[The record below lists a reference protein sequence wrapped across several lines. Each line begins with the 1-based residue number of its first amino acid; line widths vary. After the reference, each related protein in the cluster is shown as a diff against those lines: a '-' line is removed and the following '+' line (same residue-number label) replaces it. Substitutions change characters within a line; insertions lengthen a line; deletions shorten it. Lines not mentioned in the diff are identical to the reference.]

1 MRKLLRSNINIILLS
16 ILFISTDLVAQYTP
30 YFKNYN
36 VSDYNAGNQNW
47 DISKSENG
55 KIYVANN
62 NGLLEFDGLKWTLW
76 ELPNKTIIRSVLS
89 HKNKIYT
96 GSYKEFG
103 FWSKNEK
110 GFLEYFSLS
119 KKLKDEISS
128 NEEIWQIEAYNNS
141 IVFRSFGNVYI
152 HENGDIKK
160 YNLPS
165 TIISCNF
172 IDGNLY
178 ASTLNAGIF
187 IKKNNKFIPFINNP
201 VFNNTKIIA
210 ISNFNGGFLIS
221 TSLKGCYF
229 LKKGELS
236 IYKSEINTILKKHQL
251 NSFLKLKNDDMVF
264 GTIKNG
270 VYITNK
276 NGEVLSNINK
286 EKGLLNNT
294 VLGMSLDSNNEL
306 WVSLDQGLSR
316 ISFDNV
322 FTFYNDISGK
332 LGAVYDVVLYKDV
345 IYIGSNTGVYY
356 LNSKNELEF
365 IEGSQGQVWDL
376 DVINGEL
383 FCGHNNGTYI
393 IENNKLKMV
402 SRETGGWTLKKV
414 PESNDTY
421 IQGTYSGL
429 VKFKKVKNNWQVK
442 HLNKTTSPIKHLV
455 FESKKTAWAA
465 DAYKGLYRVTFN
477 EDYES
482 IKNIQEYNAKGLSSD
497 YGIQVYNLN
506 NNIVFKTNKGWQKYE
521 SILDSI
527 VDYPLLNETF
537 GKDSYIISEPNTEKL
552 ALKNNRLINFF
563 SLSTFENTIS
573 IPNKYLENRFIVD
586 NENISILKDSLY
598 TLSLMNGFLIIN
610 TQKKQVGIDIEKP
623 NVESIIIDKTR
634 INVSNEL
641 PIEIPFNKNN
651 LEISLSAPKSENYF
665 FEYTFKNSGIAI
677 WNKIDKEKLELSN
690 LTDGSYTLL
699 VRTTN
704 FLNKHSETNSI
715 KLIILPP
722 WYKSKIGFFLY
733 AGILLFI
740 LAIFFILHKRKIN
753 KEQKMLEQKY
763 QKKQEKLVKEQVI
776 ENDKQ
781 LIKLKNSALKN
792 ELKLK
797 SKQLANTAMAL
808 VKKNESLLILKEEL
822 LLNKNSFENSYSF
835 RKLVKK
841 IDSSIGD
848 DDEWEIFEY
857 NFNQVHEE
865 FFSSLSAEFSMLS
878 KKDLKTSAYIK
889 MNLSTKEI
897 ALLMNISVRGV
908 ETMRYRLKKKLNL
921 QNDNSLVD
929 YLLNFKNIPS

>member
-1 MRKLLRSNINIILLS
+1 MRKLLKSNINIILLS

-62 NGLLEFDGLKWTLW
+62 NGLLEFDGIKWTLW

-89 HKNKIYT
+89 HNNKIYT

-110 GFLEYFSLS
+110 GLLEYFSLS

-141 IVFRSFGNVYI
+141 IIFRSFGNVYI
-152 HENGDIKK
+152 HENGDTKK

-187 IKKNNKFIPFINNP
+187 IKKNNEFIPFINNP

-229 LKKGELS
+229 LKNGTLS

-276 NGEVLSNINK
+276 NGKVLYNINK

-306 WVSLDQGLSR
+306 WVSLDQGLSS

-402 SRETGGWTLKKV
+402 SSETGGWTLKKV
-414 PESNDTY
+414 PESDDTY

-429 VKFKKVKNNWQVK
+429 VKFKKIKNNWQVK

-455 FESKKTAWAA
+455 FESNNTAWAA

-527 VDYPLLNETF
+527 IDYPLLNQTF

-586 NENISILKDSLY
+586 NENVSILKDSLY

-610 TQKKQVGIDIEKP
+610 AQKKQVSTDLEKP
-623 NVESIIIDKTR
+623 NIESIIVDKTR
-634 INVSNEL
+634 INISNAS
-641 PIEIPFNKNN
+641 PIEIPLNKNN

-665 FEYTFKNSGIAI
+665 FEYTFENSDSAI

-704 FLNKHSETNSI
+704 FLNKHSETNRI
-715 KLIILPP
+715 KLKILPP

-740 LAIFFILHKRKIN
+740 LVLFFILHKRKIN
-753 KEQKMLEQKY
+753 KEQKTLEQKY
-763 QKKQEKLVKEQVI
+763 QKEQEKLVKEQVI

-781 LIKLKNSALKN
+781 LIKLKNAALKN

-841 IDSSIGD
+841 IDSSIGG

-865 FFSSLSAEFSMLS
+865 FFSSLSAVFPMLS